1 MTSFAN
7 HLLIAMPAMQDPAF
21 ARTVIYIFEHNKD
34 GAMGVVINAPIEMN
48 LKEMVEQAA
57 PGSEV
62 NDTKGEQIIVKGGPV
77 SPDRG
82 FILHYP
88 HGEWEGSMRLNDEFT
103 VTTSKDIVACI
114 GNQRGPEKQVIALG
128 YAGWSPGQLEE
139 ELTDNAW
146 LMIPATHELVFD
158 TPLHDRWSQSI
169 KALGIEPWQ
178 LTEHAGHA

>member
-34 GAMGVVINAPIEMN
+34 GAMGVVINTPIEMN

-103 VTTSKDIVACI
+103 VTTSKDIVGCI
-114 GNQRGPEKQVIALG
+114 GNERGPEKQIIALG

-146 LMIPATHELVFD
+146 LIIPATHELVFD

>member
-34 GAMGVVINAPIEMN
+34 GAMGVVINTPIEMN

-114 GNQRGPEKQVIALG
+114 GNQHGPEKQVIALG

>member
-7 HLLIAMPAMQDPAF
+7 HLLIAMPAMQDAAF

-88 HGEWEGSMRLNDEFT
+88 HGEWEGSMRLN
-103 VTTSKDIVACI
+103 
-114 GNQRGPEKQVIALG
+114 
-128 YAGWSPGQLEE
+128 
-139 ELTDNAW
+139 
-146 LMIPATHELVFD
+146 
-158 TPLHDRWSQSI
+158 
-169 KALGIEPWQ
+169 
-178 LTEHAGHA
+178 